1 MIRSSSM
8 PEATASSTMNW
19 IAGVSTMGSISFG
32 CAFVA
37 GKKRVPRPAAGMI
50 ALRIFCFVIITLE

>member
-8 PEATASSTMNW
+8 PEATASSTMNCM
-19 IAGVSTMGSISFG
+19 AGVSTMGSISFG

-37 GKKRVPRPAAGMI
+37 GKKRVPSPAAGMI